1 MGDSAPKL
9 LRRFFSFF
17 DTCIFVDRNVSTEY
31 DQVFALRAGLAEGT
45 RECWAEVSVSEKK
58 T

>member
-9 LRRFFSFF
+9 LRRFFSFL
-17 DTCIFVDRNVSTEY
+17 IHVYVAPNLSTENH
-31 DQVFALRAGLAEGT
+31 QLFAHRAGLAEGT
-45 RECWAEVSVSEKK
+45 RAFWAEVSVSEKK

>member
-9 LRRFFSFF
+9 LRRFFSFL
-17 DTCIFVDRNVSTEY
+17 IHVYVAPNLSTENH
-31 DQVFALRAGLAEGT
+31 QMFAHRAGLAEGT
-45 RECWAEVSVSEKK
+45 RAFWAEVSVSEKK